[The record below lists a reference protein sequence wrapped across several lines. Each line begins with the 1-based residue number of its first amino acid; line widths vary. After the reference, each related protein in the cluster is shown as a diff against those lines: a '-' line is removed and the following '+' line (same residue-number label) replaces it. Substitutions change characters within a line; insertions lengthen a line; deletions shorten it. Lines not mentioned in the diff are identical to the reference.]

1 MAIELDDT
9 NIKAH
14 LICGQMLAEMAK
26 NENGTEKLDN
36 ALNRMTKCIKSKL
49 CEIIFENSINIMRWT
64 RKTRF

>member
-1 MAIELDDT
+1 MKAYDDAKMAIELDDT

-36 ALNRMTKCIKSKL
+36 ALNRMTKCIKINYMYVKYYFFSK
-49 CEIIFENSINIMRWT
+49 
-64 RKTRF
+64 